1 MRERF
6 FALLR
11 HGKKPVVAPQIEA
24 ERAHILTEK
33 SGFFLREAY
42 KTLRT
47 NVAFSLADTEGCK
60 TVVVTSAMQAE
71 GKSITAINLAI
82 SCAEMNQRVL
92 LIDCDLRRPKLSRLL
107 EKKPRVG
114 LSNVLVKPEL
124 IGEAL
129 CHTEVAGLDAVFSGD
144 VPPNPS
150 ELLGSARMKRLME
163 TLEGQYDYIILDTPP
178 VDMVTD
184 ACVLAP
190 MCSGVLFVVRA
201 GMSERPAVQHAV
213 EQLRYA
219 KAKLLGFVLNE
230 VGHERGVYGYRR
242 YGYYKYHS
250 YGYYGGYGYQ
260 NGYAEEPKNEGNR
273 SAEP

>member
-1 MRERF
+1 MRNGF
-6 FALLR
+6 FALSALHR
-11 HGKKPVVAPQIEA
+11 GKNPPVMQIEE

-33 SGFFLREAY
+33 SSFFLREAY

-47 NVAFSLADTEGCK
+47 NVVFSLADVEGCK
-60 TVVVTSAMQAE
+60 TVIVTSAVQAE

-82 SCAEMNQRVL
+82 SCAEMGQKVL

-107 EKKPRVG
+107 EKKPKTG

-124 IGEAL
+124 LDEAL
-129 CHTEVAGLDAVFSGD
+129 CHTEIAGLDAIFSGD
-144 VPPNPS
+144 VPLNPS

-163 TLEGQYDYIILDTPP
+163 ALEQRYDYIILDTPP

-190 MCSGVLFVVRA
+190 ECSGVLFVVRA
-201 GMSERPAVQHAV
+201 GMSERPSVQHAV

-230 VGHERGVYGYRR
+230 VEHERGVYGYRR
-242 YGYYKYHS
+242 RYGDYKYNS
-250 YGYYGGYGYQ
+250 YGYGDMYQ
-260 NGYAEEPKNEGNR
+260 SHGEMPKNDENR
-273 SAEP
+273 SAEK

>member
-1 MRERF
+1 MRNGL

-11 HGKKPVVAPQIEA
+11 HKPIVAPRIEE

-33 SGFFLREAY
+33 SNFFLREAY

-47 NVAFSLADTEGCK
+47 NVVFSLADVEGCK
-60 TVVVTSAMQAE
+60 TVVVTSAVQAE

-92 LIDCDLRRPKLSRLL
+92 LIDCDLRRPKLARLL
-107 EKKPRVG
+107 EKTPKAG

-124 IGEAL
+124 LDEAL
-129 CHTEVAGLDAVFSGD
+129 CHTEVAGLDAIFSGD

-163 TLEGQYDYIILDTPP
+163 TLEQRYDYIILDTPP

-190 MCSGVLFVVRA
+190 TCSGVLFVVRA
-201 GMSERPAVQHAV
+201 GMSERPSVQHAV

-230 VGHERGVYGYRR
+230 VEQERGVYGYRRR

-250 YGYYGGYGYQ
+250 YGYGYGEASG
-260 NGYAEEPKNEGNR
+260 NTDNR
-273 SAEP
+273 STGK